1 MRNKRQIKV
10 RIWDK
15 QTKLFEHKKEEI
27 QKKRKKNRRKTKI
40 RVKQVSTKKK

>member
-1 MRNKRQIKV
+1 MKMRNKRQIKV

-27 QKKRKKNRRKTKI
+27 QKKRKTEEKLRLE
-40 RVKQVSTKKK
+40 